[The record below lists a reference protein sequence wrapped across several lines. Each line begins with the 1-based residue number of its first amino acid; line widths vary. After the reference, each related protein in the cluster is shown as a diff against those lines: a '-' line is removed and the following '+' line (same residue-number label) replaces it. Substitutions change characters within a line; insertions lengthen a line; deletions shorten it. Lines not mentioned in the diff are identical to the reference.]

1 MLGKILRLFTKEHG
15 VQPVD
20 KNTNQTH
27 LKEYLDYYQTLDDP
41 GYGVLITGA
50 WGTGKTYQIKR
61 CVPEDKRYYVSL
73 FGIQSIDQL
82 HAEVYAAAFPTF
94 SASEKVLKDVVEGIK
109 KIGGAFTLAGLVPSV
124 FTSLLRRN
132 LSPDRTLIFDD
143 LERSRIELKD
153 VLGAI
158 NFYIEQKGFR
168 VIVIA
173 HDNEVK
179 DEFKKMK
186 EKTFGQVLQVVP
198 DVDNAFESFLERN
211 PNTQYKHFVREHQQT
226 ILEVF
231 SQSEEK
237 SLRILKHTVE
247 DLGRVYSGLANHH
260 TSHKKAMCEMVSLF
274 SALDIEVRRGFLIAE
289 DLKDRQGQ
297 IFASAVRSSA
307 KKDEGK
313 NSNLITAQEKY
324 LTIDLSAGLLSDDL
338 LISMLFNGCYD
349 PFQIR
354 DSLENSPFF
363 FKPAESPP
371 WKVVSG
377 FDNLEDNIVE
387 DAHKKMNK
395 QFENREIVEPG
406 EMLHIFALRMMLA
419 ENGIGVRSLENEADE
434 CLCYIE
440 DLLRGG
446 RLPPRDTTDWRP
458 GGSFEHSS
466 DGYGYW
472 VTDKTRPYFKS
483 IFDYLIEAREKSL
496 QQKLPTI
503 AEELLGLVST
513 DAKALYEKI
522 SPTNNG
528 ENPYAYVP
536 ILHLISPENFVE
548 TWVTAPRDQWKYINY
563 ALNNRYKNNRLKLE
577 LGMERSWALRVC
589 TLMIEKSKKESGFR
603 SLRIRRAIPK
613 VLLEL
618 INSEATSAS

>member
-1 MLGKILRLFTKEHG
+1 MLRKILRLFTKEHG

-20 KNTNQTH
+20 KITNQTH
-27 LKEYLDYYQTLDDP
+27 LKEYLDYYQTLEDP

-50 WGTGKTYQIKR
+50 WGSGKTYQIKR

-73 FGIQSIDQL
+73 FGIQSIEQL

-94 SASEKVLKDVVEGIK
+94 SASEKVLKDVVGGIK
-109 KIGGAFTLAGLVPSV
+109 ELGGAFTLAGLVPSV
-124 FTSLLRRN
+124 FASILRRN

-153 VLGAI
+153 ILGAI

-173 HDNEVK
+173 HDNEIK

-198 DVDNAFESFLERN
+198 DVDTAFESFLERN

-231 SQSEEK
+231 NQSEEK

-247 DLGRVYSGLANHH
+247 DLGRVYSGLANRHI
-260 TSHKKAMCEMVSLF
+260 SHKKAMREMVSLF

-297 IFASAVRSSA
+297 IFANAVRSSA
-307 KKDEGK
+307 KKDEDK
-313 NSNLITAQEKY
+313 NSNLIIVQEKY

-377 FDNLEDNIVE
+377 FDDLEDDIVE
-387 DAHKKMNK
+387 TAHKKMDK
-395 QFENREIVEPG
+395 QFESREIVEPG

-419 ENGIGVRSLENEADE
+419 ENGIGVRSLENEAKE
-434 CLCYIE
+434 CFCYIE
-440 DLLRGG
+440 DLLKEG
-446 RLPPRDTTDWRP
+446 RLPPLDTTERHQ
-458 GGSFEHSS
+458 GHSFERSS
-466 DGYGYW
+466 HGYVYW
-472 VTDKTRPYFKS
+472 VTDKTRPYFAS
-483 IFDYLIEAREKSL
+483 IFDRLTEALEKSL

-513 DAKALYEKI
+513 DAKALFEKI
-522 SPTNNG
+522 SPTRYC

-536 ILHLISPENFVE
+536 ILHLISPRDFVE
-548 TWVTAPRDQWKYINY
+548 AWGTAPRNQWKYINY
-563 ALNNRYKNNRLKLE
+563 ALQNRYDNNRLHKE
-577 LGMERSWALRVC
+577 LDIERSWALDVC
-589 TLMIEKSKKESGFR
+589 MLMIEKTKIEKGFQ

-613 VLLEL
+613 VLLDL
-618 INSEATSAS
+618 VNSEATSAS